1 MNVVYWAII
10 GPNYIQF
17 GLTLLLAVLALV
29 GAVIAATTRP
39 DAYDVA
45 DRMSK
50 WAWTGILV
58 GLGVTM
64 PLLGQLSMM
73 LPIIGAV
80 FIGLWW
86 IDVRPQIRDILAGT
100 GGL

>member
-1 MNVVYWAII
+1 MSI
-10 GPNYIQF
+10 IQF
-17 GLTLLLAVLALV
+17 AMTGPVYLEFVLTLMVALLGLI
-29 GAVIAATTRP
+29 GAVMAAATRP

-50 WAWTGILV
+50 WAWTGVLAGFGI
-58 GLGVTM
+58 GI
-64 PLLGQLSMM
+64 PLLGQISLMI
-73 LPIIGAV
+73 PIIGAV

-86 IDVRPQIRDILAGT
+86 TDVRPQIRDILDGT